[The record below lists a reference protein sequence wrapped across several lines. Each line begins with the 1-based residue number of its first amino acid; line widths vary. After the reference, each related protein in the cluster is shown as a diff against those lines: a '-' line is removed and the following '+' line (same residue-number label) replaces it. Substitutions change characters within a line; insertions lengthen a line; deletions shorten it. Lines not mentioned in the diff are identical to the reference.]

1 MAADEIE
8 LIDLLR
14 ILWKRRNLIVFG
26 TLVAVIAAAG
36 ITFLL
41 PKVYEVSAIL
51 EPGTR
56 PISNYKGQIV
66 DEKNVVSPES
76 LKVNILGGAYDQE
89 IREKLDIGADNF
101 PEFKVS
107 TPQHTNLVKI
117 TIESSRPEEDL
128 VVLRELVKVVAAGI
142 EEKLEIEKDQV
153 GNEIKLARIEEE
165 GLAKRIE
172 LIKTQIGE
180 TQGKI
185 AALLNDRQKSM
196 ARNPSDAMSVLLYSN
211 EIQNQQ
217 IYLNDLQ
224 ERLRELQTTAEGSG
238 IRLENLQLK
247 MASIKSTRLAKSPS
261 ISPKHIRPKKSL
273 IIAMALVLSAM
284 VMTMAAFF
292 LEFLERHRIVL
303 ANDRTGVLRS
313 DVVPSGE
320 GPL

>member
-1 MAADEIE
+1 MLVAEDEIE
-8 LIDLLR
+8 LIDLFR
-14 ILWKRRNLIVFG
+14 IIWKRRNLIIFG
-26 TLVAVIAAAG
+26 TLIAVIAAAG
-36 ITFLL
+36 IAFLL

-56 PISNYKGQIV
+56 PISNDKGQIV

-76 LKVNILGGAYDQE
+76 LKVSILGGAYDQT
-89 IREKLDIGADNF
+89 IREKLNIPADKF
-101 PEFKVS
+101 PKFKVT
-107 TPQHTNLVKI
+107 TPQQTNLVKI
-117 TIESSRPEEDL
+117 TIESSHPDEAL
-128 VVLRELVKVVAAGI
+128 VTLRELVAVVAAGI
-142 EEKLEIEKDQV
+142 QEKLEVEKGQV

-172 LIKTQIGE
+172 LIETQIGE

-185 AALLNDRQKSM
+185 GALLNDRQKSM

-247 MASIKSTRLAKSPS
+247 MASIKSTRLAKSPG
-261 ISPKHIRPKKSL
+261 ISPKHIRPKKPL
-273 IIAMALVLSAM
+273 IVALALIMSAM

-292 LEFLERHRIVL
+292 LEYLEQHRIIL
-303 ANDRTGVLRS
+303 KGRSEVLRS
-313 DVVPSGE
+313 NVVPSSE
-320 GPL
+320 A

>member
-1 MAADEIE
+1 MLVAADEIE
-8 LIDLLR
+8 LIHLLR
-14 ILWKRRNLIVFG
+14 IFWKRRNLIVFG

-41 PKVYEVSAIL
+41 PKIYEVSAIL

-56 PISNYKGQIV
+56 PISNEKGQII

-76 LKVNILGGAYDQE
+76 LKVSILGGAYDQT
-89 IREKLDIGADNF
+89 IRENLNIPADKF
-101 PEFKVS
+101 PKFKVT
-107 TPQHTNLVKI
+107 TPQQTNLVKI
-117 TIESSRPEEDL
+117 TIESSHPDEAL
-128 VVLRELVKVVAAGI
+128 VALRELVEVVATGI
-142 EEKLEIEKDQV
+142 QEKLEVEKGQV
-153 GNEIKLARIEEE
+153 GNEIKLALIEEE

-172 LIKTQIGE
+172 LIETQIGE
-180 TQGKI
+180 TRGKI
-185 AALLNDRQKSM
+185 GALLNDRQKSM

-224 ERLRELQTTAEGSG
+224 ERLREFQTTAEGSG

-247 MASIKSTRLAKSPS
+247 MASIKSTRLAKSPA

-284 VMTMAAFF
+284 LMTMAAFF
-292 LEFLERHRIVL
+292 LEYLERHRIVL
-303 ANDRTGVLRS
+303 ANDRTEVLRS
-313 DVVPSGE
+313 DVMPSGE
-320 GPL
+320 G